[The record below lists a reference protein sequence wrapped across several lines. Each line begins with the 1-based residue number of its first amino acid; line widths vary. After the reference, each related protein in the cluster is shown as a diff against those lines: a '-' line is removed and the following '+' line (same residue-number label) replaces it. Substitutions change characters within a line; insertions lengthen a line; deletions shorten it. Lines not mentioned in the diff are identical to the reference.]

1 MYSAMSLI
9 EMSQQHRTTPARATF
24 AIGLNTNN
32 EDVINSSSD
41 RLSSDQV
48 DSAGD
53 GVKPS
58 TEYVTPTRRCC
69 NYTYTNTYCVHF
81 SWTG

>member
-1 MYSAMSLI
+1 MSLI

-24 AIGLNTNN
+24 SIGLNTNN

-41 RLSSDQV
+41 ILSSGLV
-48 DSAGD
+48 GSAG

-58 TEYVTPTRRCC
+58 TEFVTPTRRYSSRCS
-69 NYTYTNTYCVHF
+69 N
-81 SWTG
+81 SIEAK